1 MSNKKIRDFLT
12 RTGLGLFLIWGFAA
26 AIFLAVIL
34 VVPFLGKAQTV
45 AAIAALVVLAVASL
59 WYVAAF
65 TVTLVKRQWRKAA
78 LMFVLGGTGACLLAV
93 GFGLAM
99 PFYFW
104 AGAATWKQ
112 EDEKPRMAG
121 VPGENGKTAFSVE
134 YINAHPF
141 LAEYDK
147 TIVFKSGK
155 RIGVWMDSG
164 GAGPFAVYRLQT
176 GEYYLVDGLEFDFIR
191 NDYRVN
197 VTNETAEIL
206 NQARA
211 IHLRTSSSQSGK
223 PSNWTEVKFHS
234 RLNASAGKVLIAT
247 AWRLRR
253 VRESRL
259 VPKAA

>member
-1 MSNKKIRDFLT
+1 MT
-12 RTGLGLFLIWGFAA
+12 FAFVA
-26 AIFLAVIL
+26 HG
-34 VVPFLGKAQTV
+34 VVAHATSSGYAEV
-45 AAIAALVVLAVASL
+45 RSASMTNETSSL
-59 WYVAAF
+59 EFA
-65 TVTLVKRQWRKAA
+65 
-78 LMFVLGGTGACLLAV
+78 
-93 GFGLAM
+93 
-99 PFYFW
+99 
-104 AGAATWKQ
+104 
-112 EDEKPRMAG
+112 
-121 VPGENGKTAFSVE
+121 VE
-134 YINAHPF
+134 YRPAHPF

-147 TIVFKSGK
+147 TVVFKSGK
-155 RIGVWMDSG
+155 RIGVWMDTG